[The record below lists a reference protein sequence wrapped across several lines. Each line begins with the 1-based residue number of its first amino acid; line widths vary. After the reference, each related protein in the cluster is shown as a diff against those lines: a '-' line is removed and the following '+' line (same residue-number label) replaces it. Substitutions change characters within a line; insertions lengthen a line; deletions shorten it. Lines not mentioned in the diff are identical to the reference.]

1 MRRDENNEMEKEAEQ
16 QDENKKIGVAEVS
29 EEVEERDGSE
39 GGVEDAN
46 EVETER
52 EGEED
57 DDDKNDVTNNS
68 RICKN
73 KVI

>member
-1 MRRDENNEMEKEAEQ
+1 M
-16 QDENKKIGVAEVS
+16 
-29 EEVEERDGSE
+29 EERDGSE
-39 GGVEDAN
+39 GGVEDAI

-57 DDDKNDVTNNS
+57 DDDKKDVAYNC

>member
-1 MRRDENNEMEKEAEQ
+1 MRWRRKQNNRMRI
-16 QDENKKIGVAEVS
+16 KKVEVAEVS
-29 EEVEERDGSE
+29 EEVDERDRSE
-39 GGVEDAN
+39 GAVEDAN

>member
-1 MRRDENNEMEKEAEQ
+1 MKTMRWRKKQNNRMRI
-16 QDENKKIGVAEVS
+16 KKVEVAEVD
-29 EEVEERDGSE
+29 ERDGSE
-39 GGVEDAN
+39 GAVEDAN